1 MKIIKPSVEIMH
13 HGLEVNPMTP
23 EQLIEKVG
31 RTCYKSEDKITDDSA
46 AKFVSGLIKREHEAM
61 IEHYSLIFRTE
72 PMWYEEILQDWDMLM
87 HNGNLYEA
95 NNELLEK
102 NLKPFLRFTDTEI
115 DDECR
120 CIVSGNMRAWR
131 DYAKACV
138 ALFGFIPQYMYGMI
152 RNYPLFFPEY
162 QAYVPAVIVNDILI
176 PITVSDLKGYFEHSV
191 HHDITVKF
199 TCDRGVSHEIVRH
212 RTASFAQESTRYCN
226 YGLGKFD
233 GEITVVMPAKW
244 IGANVDRLADDPAYQ
259 AWAMAT
265 ANSEHYYF
273 DMLEAGSTPQEARA
287 VLLNSLKTEVIMTS
301 NLDGWDHFFSLRCA
315 PDAHP
320 DIRVVA
326 NKAYMEFLDI
336 MPERYGCVV
345 SVMAEVVVE

>member
-1 MKIIKPSVEIMH
+1 MKIINPSVEIMH
-13 HGLEVNPMTP
+13 HGLEKEPILP
-23 EQLIEKVG
+23 EVLIEKVG

-46 AKFVSGLIKREHEAM
+46 AKFVGGLIKRGHEAM
-61 IEHYSLIFRTE
+61 IEHYSLIFTTSPE
-72 PMWYEEILQDWDMLM
+72 WYEEILSDWDMLM
-87 HNGNLYEA
+87 HCGNLYEA
-95 NNELLEK
+95 NCALVDK
-102 NLKPFLRFTDTEI
+102 KLKPFLRFTDSEL
-115 DDECR
+115 DGGCR
-120 CIVSGNMRAWR
+120 CIISGNMRAWR

-138 ALFGFIPQYMYGMI
+138 TLFGFMPRYMHGMI

-162 QAYVPAVIVNDILI
+162 RDHVPAVIVNDILI
-176 PITVSDLKGYFEHSV
+176 PISVSDLKGDFEHSV

-226 YGLGKFD
+226 YSLGKFG

-244 IGANVDRLADDPAYQ
+244 IDADVEELIDDPAYQ
-259 AWAMAT
+259 AWSMAQ
-265 ANSEHYYF
+265 ANSEHYYV
-273 DMLEAGSTPQEARA
+273 DMLNAGSTPQEARA
-287 VLLNSLKTEVIMTS
+287 VLLNSLKTEVIMTG
-301 NLDGWDHFFSLRCA
+301 NLDCWDHFFSLRCA

-336 MPERYGCVV
+336 VPEHYGLVKEV
-345 SVMAEVVVE
+345 SDD